1 MTRAYWPLFVAALLA
16 GASQAAPYPNVYGAP
31 PEVLR
36 GTDWYR
42 QCLRVK
48 NEKPVAPVANSDD
61 KRCDAGALYY
71 DTLNLP
77 STLR

>member
-1 MTRAYWPLFVAALLA
+1 MTRAYWPLLFAGLLA

-36 GTDWYR
+36 STDWYR

-48 NEKPVAPVANSDD
+48 NEKPVPPALVANSGTSAATPA
-61 KRCDAGALYY
+61 R
-71 DTLNLP
+71 
-77 STLR
+77 STTTP